1 MDDNSILAR
10 LITGAAIKLIGA
22 GIAIWVA
29 VTVATYVTH
38 VFTTVSA
45 ALPH

>member
-10 LITGAAIKLIGA
+10 LITGFAIKAIGC
-22 GIAIWVA
+22 GLAIWVA

-38 VFTTVSA
+38 VFTAVST